1 MLKRVFFLLLVS
13 LIFLITRG
21 VHTNTVELVELKD
34 SITYERNIETVFV
47 TSPAALPDYYA
58 LRNGLDNLR
67 SYGLN
72 VITGKSCNAYLSA
85 REKADELMQAFRNPE
100 VDLILTSRG
109 GFGSFELLDY
119 LNWEIIRDNPKPLVG
134 YSDITALLLALH
146 FKSGLITYHGP
157 MVSVEIDDEAG
168 LIEQMISVVEGKKV
182 IRFDYPSEAIVPGDM
197 VGKLIVGNLSLFK
210 TLQGTEYIGSLRNC
224 ILVLE
229 DIGETLHSFERMI
242 WNIAHL
248 EKYNEL
254 RGIVFAGFSNI
265 RNGDLSELKKTIR
278 NYFASSDIPVWLGLP
293 VYHDSLDK
301 LTLPVGSWVKMEL
314 DEGKITIIESYK

>member
-1 MLKRVFFLLLVS
+1 MLKRVFFLLLICLFFLLPKGINS
-13 LIFLITRG
+13 STLELI
-21 VHTNTVELVELKD
+21 ELEDKKN
-34 SITYERNIETVFV
+34 YQRNIEIVFV

-72 VITGKSCNAYLSA
+72 VIVGKSCNAYLSA
-85 REKADELMQAFRNPE
+85 REKANELMQAFEDPE
-100 VDLILTSRG
+100 VDLILTTRG

-119 LNWEIIRDNPKPLVG
+119 LDWEIIRDNPKPLVG

-157 MVSVEIDDEAG
+157 MVSVELDDDAS
-168 LIEQMISVVEGKKV
+168 LIEQMLSVVEGNKV
-182 IRFDYPSEAIVPGDM
+182 IEFDYPSEAIVPGDM
-197 VGKLIVGNLSLFK
+197 IGKLIVGNLSLFK
-210 TLQGTEYIGSLRNC
+210 TLQGTEYIGSLKNC
-224 ILVLE
+224 IIVLE
-229 DIGETLHSFERMI
+229 DIGETLHSFERML

-248 EKYNEL
+248 DEYNEL
-254 RGIVFAGFSNI
+254 RGVVFAGFSNI

-278 NYFASSDIPVWLGLP
+278 TYFASSDIPVWLGLP

-301 LTLPVGSWVKMEL
+301 ITLPVGSWVKMEL